1 MSRAVDAFPPPPS
14 SPPPPEANRGAAH
27 RIVEVAFCCA
37 PLSRAV
43 DAFSLL
49 SAVQDSSW
57 MQSFIVH
64 QQAENNAARI
74 TLFSVEMLPTTE
86 EEYSLMSPTGS
97 TTDQLNPHVR
107 LRYPSQKLRNPRYQ
121 RARRGDCVSKL
132 SPAEA
137 DRIPC
142 SFSPCAQCNRA
153 GQHVVQRTPICS
165 VCGDDQLAERAAHAQ
180 CRLGRFKVWSTHGK
194 EPAPRK
200 RGPHVWRGIPEDWQ
214 NFSKLH
220 PVLMLSTSA

>member
-1 MSRAVDAFPPPPS
+1 MLPPILTPTPTPGPPPPDPHTWRQIEEFLVGRS
-14 SPPPPEANRGAAH
+14 NSRSIVRLSAVQLTLFHLPPLPPPLPRRRIEGAAH

-153 GQHVVQRTPICS
+153 GQHVIQRTPICS
-165 VCGDDQLAERAAHAQ
+165 VCGDDQLEERAAHAQ
-180 CRLGRFKVWSTHGK
+180 C
-194 EPAPRK
+194 
-200 RGPHVWRGIPEDWQ
+200 
-214 NFSKLH
+214 
-220 PVLMLSTSA
+220 

>member
-14 SPPPPEANRGAAH
+14 SPPPPDSNRGAAH

-142 SFSPCAQCNRA
+142 SFSPCVWSPASHRLFPAACRRLVRLLLLVRLRGGGGLGA
-153 GQHVVQRTPICS
+153 LSGELLCGGVFPFLIC
-165 VCGDDQLAERAAHAQ
+165 RAAVA
-180 CRLGRFKVWSTHGK
+180 
-194 EPAPRK
+194 
-200 RGPHVWRGIPEDWQ
+200 
-214 NFSKLH
+214 
-220 PVLMLSTSA
+220 